1 MGSRKDI
8 PVGLTIDGIEVHCQY
23 SELVDVSELKPHPKN
38 RNNHSEAQIDR
49 LCEIIK
55 YQGVR
60 HPIKVSNLSGF
71 ISSGHGRLLAAKK
84 LGMKRVP
91 VSYQDY
97 TDEVQE
103 YADLIADNAIA
114 SWSELD
120 LSGINS
126 DIGDLGPD
134 FEIDLLGIKDFVLE
148 PTEKLD
154 PQCDE
159 DEVPEH
165 VEPKAKLGDIY
176 QLGRHRLMCGDS
188 TSIDAVEKLMNGEKA
203 DLCFTSPPYN
213 GDTHIRYRK
222 SNNKKLYSNDFD
234 AKDSQEYID
243 FCHSI
248 LGNIF
253 AVTKGFIFWNV
264 NYNAKSRFEF
274 LRCIEPFIESLW
286 ETIAW
291 KKTVMPVTHGLARN
305 FEFIFCFKGFSPK
318 KVHLGE
324 PNETN
329 FNVWEISNKG
339 CQIRESHRACF
350 PVALPEKGILLST
363 AEGDSVYEPFGGS
376 GTTLIACEKTNR
388 TCFMME
394 LDPQYIDLIVA
405 RWEKYTGKKAELLNG

>member
-8 PVGLTIDGIEVHCQY
+8 PVGLTIDGIEIHCQY
-23 SELVDVSELKPHPKN
+23 SELVDISELKPHPKN

-97 TDEVQE
+97 TDEAQE

-188 TSIDAVEKLMNGEKA
+188 TSVDALEKLMNGQKA
-203 DLCFTSPPYN
+203 DMVFTDPPYGMNLDTDYSKMAGKGNRYKKVIGDDTEFDPRFLLEFFRDVKEIFLWGADYYADKILKN
-213 GDTHIRYRK
+213 GSWYVWDKRQSDRLDIPLSLDNVFGSSFELCWSKEKHRREIFRVVWTAGLGQGMDEERK
-222 SNNKKLYSNDFD
+222 GRNNTPNRVHPTQKPIDLILKFFD
-234 AKDSQEYID
+234 
-243 FCHSI
+243 
-248 LGNIF
+248 
-253 AVTKGFIFWNV
+253 
-264 NYNAKSRFEF
+264 
-274 LRCIEPFIESLW
+274 
-286 ETIAW
+286 
-291 KKTVMPVTHGLARN
+291 N
-305 FEFIFCFKGFSPK
+305 FEEN
-318 KVHLGE
+318 KVVDL
-324 PNETN
+324 
-329 FNVWEISNKG
+329 
-339 CQIRESHRACF
+339 
-350 PVALPEKGILLST
+350 
-363 AEGDSVYEPFGGS
+363 YGGS
-376 GTTLIACEKTNR
+376 GSTLIACEKTNR

-394 LDPQYIDLIVA
+394 LDPQYIDVIVA

>member
-1 MGSRKDI
+1 M
-8 PVGLTIDGIEVHCQY
+8 GLTIDGIEIHCQY
-23 SELVDVSELKPHPKN
+23 SELVDISELKPHPKN

-97 TDEVQE
+97 TDEAQE

-188 TSIDAVEKLMNGEKA
+188 TSIDAVEKLMAGEKA
-203 DLCFTSPPYN
+203 DMVFTDPPYGMFLDTN
-213 GDTHIRYRK
+213 YDQMFAADDAHRKTGKRFDQVKGDHA
-222 SNNKKLYSNDFD
+222 DFTPELI
-234 AKDSQEYID
+234 ST
-243 FCHSI
+243 
-248 LGNIF
+248 IF
-253 AVTKGFIFWNV
+253 AAFPDCEEVFIWGADYFSELLPDRKYGSWVVWDKRCSEAMDKVSGNTFELCWSKKKHKRLIARIQWSGHHGMQKDDTKT
-264 NYNAKSRFEF
+264 R
-274 LRCIEPFIESLW
+274 
-286 ETIAW
+286 
-291 KKTVMPVTHGLARN
+291 
-305 FEFIFCFKGFSPK
+305 
-318 KVHLGE
+318 VH
-324 PNETN
+324 PTQ
-329 FNVWEISNKG
+329 K
-339 CQIRESHRACF
+339 
-350 PVALPEKGILLST
+350 PVALVEWFF
-363 AEGDSVYEPFGGS
+363 EQWGDKKSSLVDLFGGS
-376 GTTLIACEKTNR
+376 GSTLIACEKTNR

-394 LDPQYIDLIVA
+394 LDPHYIDVIVA